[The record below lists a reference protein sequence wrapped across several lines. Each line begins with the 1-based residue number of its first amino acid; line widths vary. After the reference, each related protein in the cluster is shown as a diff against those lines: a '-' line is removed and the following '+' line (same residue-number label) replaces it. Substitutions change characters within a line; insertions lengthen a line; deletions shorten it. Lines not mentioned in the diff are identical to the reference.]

1 MRLGSSLATVA
12 AVAAVSIVAAGSV
25 LGTAAARVEE
35 AAGATVKVTLKEW
48 KVIPSVRTCVAAGRI
63 TFAVRNAGALE
74 HELVVL
80 RTSRPPGR
88 LPMKGSQAVET
99 GLQGETPELQPGRTR
114 RLTLRLRSGRYVLI
128 CNLPGHYKAGQFSGL
143 CVR

>member
-1 MRLGSSLATVA
+1 MRLGSSLLTVVVAATVA
-12 AVAAVSIVAAGSV
+12 AGS
-25 LGTAAARVEE
+25 LTGAAAARVEG
-35 AAGATVKVTLKEW
+35 AADATLKVTLKEW
-48 KVIPSVRTCVAAGRI
+48 KVIPSTRTCVAAGRI

-80 RTSRPPGR
+80 RTNRPPGR

-99 GLQGETPELQPGRTR
+99 GLRGKTPELVPGRTL
-114 RLTLRLRSGRYVLI
+114 RLTLRLRSGRYALL
-128 CNLPGHYKAGQFSGL
+128 CNLPGHYKAGQFAGL